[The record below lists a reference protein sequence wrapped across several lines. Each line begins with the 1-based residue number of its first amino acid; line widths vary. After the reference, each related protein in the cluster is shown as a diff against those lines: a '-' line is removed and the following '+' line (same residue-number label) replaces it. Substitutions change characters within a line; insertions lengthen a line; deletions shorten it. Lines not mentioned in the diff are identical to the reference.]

1 MKKRLY
7 EVFLT
12 QKYVNEEDW
21 MNFILVVSKLNGILK
36 KWTIWVKIESNYV
49 RYFIET
55 EREFPPIMNS
65 IGEFLL
71 KKVENDIK
79 IQYKILFPYFI
90 TKNYKNILE
99 IYDKNE
105 MKYCRRLKLIKIN
118 IYPHKKDNYLS
129 TTKLFFEKED
139 NKTIV
144 KKAFWTNVPKFLSI
158 DFDKHIRFFYKKDE
172 EKYLDIR
179 KTMHLF
185 KSEKN
190 NAFLKINAFPYCQ
203 QDVYLNQKDYD
214 FAKHSMVVGA
224 SGTGKSK
231 LISTLIKNISRNQQ
245 DKLKYK
251 IVVIDPHASIEQDIG
266 GLDETRVI
274 DFKSLEDS
282 VDLFVNSTEDIIA
295 TTESIMDLFKTIIAD
310 QYNSKLERVLRY
322 SVHLLLTEQQF
333 NLVNLRKLLL
343 EIEYRNKILRKAE
356 KSVVSSVIEFF
367 LVDFND
373 LKTQSYQQAISPIIS
388 FIDEMQILPIL
399 NNKEKIE
406 NLQDVISKKFLT
418 ILSLDQTTLGER
430 MTKTISGFAMQQI
443 LQLIQTHCIEEHI
456 ILVVDE
462 VSIIENPI
470 LCRFLSEA
478 RKYNLSLI
486 LCQQY
491 FDQISEK
498 LQKAIFTNVVNYF
511 VFRVSKKDAV
521 TLEGNMN
528 IEVAVKNSHVI
539 RIKMLT
545 QLNDR
550 ECIARICNNG
560 IVLTSFKGRTLDFVS
575 VPRKKKENYIKQ
587 KVQDAVKKNKINFN
601 IGNVK
606 SVKEIM
612 MSQSSGRKKV
622 NNNG

>member
-1 MKKRLY
+1 MKKKIY

-12 QKYVNEEDW
+12 QKYVDIKDW
-21 MNFILVVSKLNGILK
+21 ANFIFEVSKLNGKLK

-55 EREFPPIMNS
+55 EREFPPVMSS

-71 KKVENDIK
+71 KKIQNNMEL
-79 IQYKILFPYFI
+79 QYKISLPYFI
-90 TKNYKNILE
+90 TSNYKNILE
-99 IYDKNE
+99 IYDKND
-105 MKYCRRLKLIKIN
+105 MKYSRKLKLTKIN
-118 IYPHKKDNYLS
+118 IYPYKKDNFLS
-129 TTKLFFEKED
+129 TTKFYFEKED
-139 NKTIV
+139 GEVIF
-144 KKAFWTNVPKFLSI
+144 KKAFWNNIVEFLSI
-158 DFDKHIRFFYKKDE
+158 DFDKHMRFFYKKDE

-179 KTMHLF
+179 KTIHLF

-190 NAFLKINAFPYCQ
+190 SAFLKVNAFPYCQ
-203 QDVYLNQKDYD
+203 QELYLNQKDYD

-231 LISTLIKNISRNQQ
+231 LISTLIKNLSNNQQ
-245 DKLKYK
+245 NKLKYK

-266 GLDETRVI
+266 GLENTRVI
-274 DFKSLEDS
+274 DFKSIEDS
-282 VDLFVNSTEDIIA
+282 VDLFINSKKDIIA
-295 TTESIMDLFKTIIAD
+295 TTESIMDLIKTIIAD

-322 SVHLLLTEQQF
+322 SIHILLAGEKF
-333 NLVNLRKLLL
+333 NLVNLRKLLV
-343 EIEYRNKILRKAE
+343 ETEYRNQILRE
-356 KSVVSSVIEFF
+356 TRDIVVNSVTQFF
-367 LVDFND
+367 LVDFNK
-373 LKTQSYQQAISPIIS
+373 LKTESYQQAISPIVS
-388 FIDEMQILPIL
+388 FIDELQILPIL

-406 NLQDVISKKFLT
+406 NLQDVIKKEFLT
-418 ILSLDQTTLGER
+418 IISLDQTTLGAR
-430 MTKTISGFAMQQI
+430 MTKTIAGFTMQQI
-443 LQLIQTHCIEEHI
+443 MQLVQEKIVDEHI

-511 VFRVSKKDAV
+511 IFRVSKKDAI

-528 IEVAVKNSHVI
+528 MEIAVHNSTII

-560 IVLTSFKGRTLDFVS
+560 IVLTAFKGKTLDFIS
-575 VPRKKKENYIKQ
+575 VPRIRYKNVIKKKEQ
-587 KVQDAVKKNKINFN
+587 KTINKNNNKFI

-606 SVKEIM
+606 NVKEIM
-612 MSQSSGRKKV
+612 ISQSSGRKKV
-622 NNNG
+622 NNE